1 MSLPARKRGELC
13 SPAQAERLGL
23 RGSPLLQSS
32 LARVQD
38 GLSSMCKH
46 RPSAAVALAVI
57 KGAQRFSLNDK
68 ILKTIIA
75 LGGLIAFAGLLA
87 LPSALSGNKDP
98 ELLGTGLAFFGMG
111 AVLFAMG
118 FYFQA
123 RALRSQINADPNL
136 VAALQGSKRKGTCDS
151 CKAASPVIQ
160 CTMHRVNLCTS
171 CLVQHYDS
179 RGCVYVP
186 AVRKTTRSRAGAA
199 GR

>member
-1 MSLPARKRGELC
+1 
-13 SPAQAERLGL
+13 
-23 RGSPLLQSS
+23 
-32 LARVQD
+32 
-38 GLSSMCKH
+38 MCKH
-46 RPSAAVALAVI
+46 RPSAALPAVI
-57 KGAQRFSLNDK
+57 EDAQGFSLNDK
-68 ILKTIIA
+68 ILKTMAA

-87 LPSALSGNKDP
+87 LPSALSGDKDP

-111 AVLFAMG
+111 AVLLALG

-123 RALRSQINADPNL
+123 RALRSEINADPNL
-136 VAALQGSKRKGTCDS
+136 LAALQGSKRKGICDS

-160 CTMHRVNLCTS
+160 CTMHRVSLCAS

-186 AVRKTTRSRAGAA
+186 AVRKNTRSRAGAA